1 MQYTKQ
7 LQAIIKPLIKWYSAH
22 KRPLPWREEPT
33 PYHVWISEIM
43 LQQTRI
49 EAVIPYY
56 HRFLAELPDVKALAQ
71 VDDDKLMKLWEG
83 LGYYSRARNLKKAA
97 IQIMA
102 EYGGD
107 LPEDA
112 TALRKLSGIGEYTA
126 GAIASISFG
135 KPEPA
140 VDGNVL
146 RVITRVLG
154 CFDDIMLP
162 ATKKMIAEELRAVY
176 PTGEDAKNLTQAI
189 MELGE
194 ALCIPNGEAKC
205 ERCPIQEAC
214 IAKKKHL
221 TDSLPVKTPKKA
233 RKIENRS
240 VLLLSCR
247 GKYAI
252 RRRPETGLLAKLW
265 EYPNLNGH
273 LTESDIAMWLREQM
287 ITPISVRS
295 IGDAVHIFTHVEWHM
310 QGFAAECTTESPAF
324 SWHTAEEIKA
334 QFAIPTAFRA
344 FTKQLE

>member
-1 MQYTKQ
+1 MQYTKP
-7 LQAIIKPLIKWYSAH
+7 LSSIVEPLITWYGETS
-22 KRPLPWREEPT
+22 RPLPWRKDPT

-56 HRFLAELPDVKALAQ
+56 HRFLTEIPDVKALSL

-102 EYGGD
+102 EYDGK

-112 TALRKLSGIGEYTA
+112 EKLKKLSGIGEYTA

-162 ATKKMIAEELRAVY
+162 ATKKMITAELRAVY
-176 PTGEDAKNLTQAI
+176 PTGENAKNLTQAI

-194 ALCIPNGEAKC
+194 SLCIPNGEAKC
-205 ERCPIQEAC
+205 SQCPLRGHCVANKES
-214 IAKKKHL
+214 L
-221 TDSLPVKTPKKA
+221 TDQLPVKTPKKA
-233 RKIENRS
+233 RRS
-240 VLLLSCR
+240 EARTVLLLSCR

-252 RRRPETGLLAKLW
+252 CRRPETGLLAKLW
-265 EYPNLNGH
+265 EYPNLDGH
-273 LTESDIAMWLREQM
+273 LSEEEIFSWMRERG
-287 ITPISVRS
+287 ITPISVRP
-295 IGDAVHIFTHVEWHM
+295 IENAVHIFTHVEWHM
-310 QGFAAECTTESPAF
+310 IGYAAECMGETSEF
-324 SWHTAEEIKA
+324 YWYTADEIKEK
-334 QFAIPTAFRA
+334 FAIPTAFRA
-344 FTKQLE
+344 YTKQLE